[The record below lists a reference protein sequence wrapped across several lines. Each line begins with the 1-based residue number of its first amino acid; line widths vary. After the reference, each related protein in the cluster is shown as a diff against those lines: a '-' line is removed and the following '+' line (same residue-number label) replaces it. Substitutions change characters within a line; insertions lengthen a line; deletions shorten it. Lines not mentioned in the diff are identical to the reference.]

1 MQTLKIKYHTI
12 TQSQLDRIK
21 LYQQQYS
28 NLLRWM
34 YNRVRDGIT
43 EKQREQQSKNLNNL
57 SLLDSWFVRS
67 AAKQAQWINDTNK
80 DKIVVFG
87 GRKNLIRRAKG
98 LISKDEYQSKR
109 LQPIQSI
116 GEAPQKGN
124 RKFRISLEMDKVIFK
139 PSKHES
145 FDIIFDGLAKNYKR
159 IIEKLYIAQET
170 KSIPITYQLSQEYI
184 YIMFD
189 EKQLYSCKGT
199 KSIKNR
205 IIAIDLNPNYIGWSI
220 VDWKSSDEFKIIK
233 HGVYSIKQISDKEND
248 LIQQH
253 LPSDDHRRV
262 YISNKRY
269 HEVMEIS
276 KNLINKA
283 LYYQCEIFSVEDLNI
298 KSSDK
303 DKGKKYNRLVNNQ
316 WCRNKLL
323 LNLEKRCNIFGIK
336 MIKVIP
342 SYSSFI
348 GNVVFRSL
356 RLSDMELA
364 SVEIGRR
371 GYEFNK
377 QYIEKIDKQKNNIIF
392 PNYDDFKE
400 MITESL
406 EEFGLNF
413 GSGGLRDLYYEIK
426 KSKFRYRLSLD
437 DVEHPMFSSCFSKRA
452 LILRYNN

>member
-1 MQTLKIKYHTI
+1 MQTLKIKYHT
-12 TQSQLDRIK
+12 TQQQLDKIK
-21 LYQQQYS
+21 QYQKQYT

-34 YNRVRDGIT
+34 YNRVREGVP

-57 SLLDSWFVRS
+57 SLLDSWFIRS

-87 GRKNLIRRAKG
+87 GRKNLIRRTKG
-98 LISKDEYQSKR
+98 LITKEEYQAKR

-116 GEAPQKGN
+116 GETVKKGN
-124 RKFRISLEMDKVIFK
+124 RKFRISSNIDKIIFT
-139 PSKHES
+139 PNRYEF
-145 FDIIFDGLAKNYKR
+145 FDIIFDGLGKNYRK
-159 IIEKLYIAQET
+159 IIERLYIAQEA
-170 KSIPITYQLSQEYI
+170 KSIPITYQLSQEYV

-189 EKQLYSCKGT
+189 EKQLHSSIET
-199 KSIKNR
+199 KKIKNR

-220 VDWKSSDEFKIIK
+220 VDWKSSNEFKVIK
-233 HGVYSIKQISDKEND
+233 HGVYSIKQITDKEND

-283 LYYQCEIFSVEDLNI
+283 LYYQCEMFSVEDLNI
-298 KSSDK
+298 KNQDN

-348 GNVVFRSL
+348 GNVVFRGL

-371 GYEFNK
+371 GYELNK
-377 QYIEKIDKQKNNIIF
+377 QYIEKIEKQKNNIIF
-392 PNYDDFKE
+392 PNYEDFKE
-400 MITESL
+400 MITKSL

-413 GSGGLRDLYYEIK
+413 GSGGLKDLYYEIK

-437 DVEHPMFSSCFSKRA
+437 DVEHPMFSSCFSKCA
-452 LILRYNN
+452 LILKYNN

>member
-1 MQTLKIKYHTI
+1 MQTLKIKYHT
-12 TQSQLDRIK
+12 TQQQLDKIK
-21 LYQQQYS
+21 QYQKQYT

-34 YNRVRDGIT
+34 YNRVREGVP

-80 DKIVVFG
+80 YKTIVFG
-87 GRKNLIRRAKG
+87 GRKNLIRRTKG
-98 LISKDEYQSKR
+98 LITKEEYQAKR

-116 GEAPQKGN
+116 GETVKKGN
-124 RKFRISLEMDKVIFK
+124 RKFRISSNIDKIIFT
-139 PSKHES
+139 PNRYEF
-145 FDIIFDGLAKNYKR
+145 FDIIFDGLGKNYRK
-159 IIEKLYIAQET
+159 IIERLYIAQET
-170 KSIPITYQLSQEYI
+170 KSIPITYQLSQEYV

-189 EKQLYSCKGT
+189 EKQLHSSVET
-199 KSIKNR
+199 KKIKNR
-205 IIAIDLNPNYIGWSI
+205 IMAIDLNPNYIGWSI
-220 VDWKSSDEFKIIK
+220 VDWKSSNGFKVIK
-233 HGVYSIKQISDKEND
+233 HGVYSIKQIADKEND

-253 LPSDDHRRV
+253 LTSDNNKRI
-262 YISNKRY
+262 YISNKRH

-283 LYYQCEIFSVEDLNI
+283 LYYQCEMFSVEDLNI
-298 KSSDK
+298 KKQDN

-364 SVEIGRR
+364 SIEIGRR
-371 GYEFNK
+371 GYELNK
-377 QYIEKIDKQKNNIIF
+377 QYIEKIEKQKNNIIF
-392 PNYDDFKE
+392 PNYEDFKE

-413 GSGGLRDLYYEIK
+413 GSGGLKDLYYYIK

-452 LILRYNN
+452 LILKYNN